1 MWQCAEMRDGTLK
14 YEDKYN
20 EIKDGPRHYRRGPL
34 RLSAGVQSPA
44 ETLHDGLSV
53 LIESSPYACK
63 YTNFIILHLPAIQKP
78 FP

>member
-1 MWQCAEMRDGTLK
+1 MASATIG
-14 YEDKYN
+14 
-20 EIKDGPRHYRRGPL
+20 GG
-34 RLSAGVQSPA
+34 RLGVQSPA

-63 YTNFIILHLPAIQKP
+63 YTNFILLHLPAIQKP